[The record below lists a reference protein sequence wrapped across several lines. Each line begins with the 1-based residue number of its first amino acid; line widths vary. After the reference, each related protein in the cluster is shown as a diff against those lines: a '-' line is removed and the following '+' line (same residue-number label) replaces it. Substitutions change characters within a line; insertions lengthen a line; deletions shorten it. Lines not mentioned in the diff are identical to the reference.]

1 MENTYKY
8 VPFNI
13 ELAKKIQT
21 GEIEGRIVAK
31 TKKGYISATL
41 KQLDI
46 VSTTLS
52 VYHGDNHVEI
62 QYGHNSMLEYLQG
75 SNLFNMLFIELQ
87 QETNK
92 PKYIFKPFDKVL
104 VRQSDK
110 NDWRVAFYSH
120 FNEEENLHVT
130 AWLSWYQCIPYEGNE
145 HLVGT
150 SNNAY

>member
-1 MENTYKY
+1 MEKTYKY

-13 ELAKKIQT
+13 ELAKKIQS

-41 KQLDI
+41 TQLDT

-52 VYHGDNHVEI
+52 VHYGDSHVDI
-62 QYGHNSMLEYLQG
+62 IYGHNSMLEYLQG
-75 SNLFNMLFIELQ
+75 SGMLFIELQ
-87 QETNK
+87 QETYK

-150 SNNAY
+150 SNNPW